1 MHTFMITASS
11 STLKASFLTSGE
23 SWLYLGPAQARVSTA
38 TRLNCMQ
45 PQLPGRL
52 RARTIAA
59 GSSCPC
65 ARLPASWRHPTR
77 RTPGSC
83 SLPAHAGFRTGA
95 GPPARRDGCEEGR
108 SEGCVAQVPSQ
119 RRDSKARRELGCRPL
134 GARTLSPRRRRPCQ
148 DPVWQPVGLSGGRP
162 SQVHRP
168 GACFGRSWHT
178 GTGPAQV
185 LI

>member
-1 MHTFMITASS
+1 MITASS

-65 ARLPASWRHPTR
+65 ARLPSVLATSDQEN
-77 RTPGSC
+77 PGFLQPPSSC
-83 SLPAHAGFRTGA
+83 RISH
-95 GPPARRDGCEEGR
+95 
-108 SEGCVAQVPSQ
+108 
-119 RRDSKARRELGCRPL
+119 
-134 GARTLSPRRRRPCQ
+134 RRRSSCTQ
-148 DPVWQPVGLSGGRP
+148 GR
-162 SQVHRP
+162 V
-168 GACFGRSWHT
+168 
-178 GTGPAQV
+178 
-185 LI
+185 